1 MSRSLCILSGPRTIN
16 ASDICT
22 KFKDDAPRFIHSKEW
37 RNGPSWLQLQPDQ
50 WPVVVEECQA
60 QGAALSGLDQSSV
73 SATSCEPTFSF
84 KSDVKGEYSHVFSQT
99 LVRCS
104 SVIKVTRVIAR
115 IRNCFKKRSFKS
127 LKDSPTKEQTREAFS
142 TLVALEQVNMEPQKS
157 LMAYKH
163 NGLMVTSQRWTK
175 GDHTDLFGVPF
186 LPILPADGKLGAMLL
201 QYAHHPTRGPCR
213 GDRHCWLALRTGDF
227 ACFLFGKAANQL
239 KRVKSNCVE
248 CIKRHSESYSAP
260 MQPDRFKSVSKL
272 DVWSSI
278 SVDMTGQCGC
288 QMLGLKE

>member
-1 MSRSLCILSGPRTIN
+1 M
-16 ASDICT
+16 
-22 KFKDDAPRFIHSKEW
+22 
-37 RNGPSWLQLQPDQ
+37 
-50 WPVVVEECQA
+50 VEECQA

-163 NGLMVTSQRWTK
+163 NGNISKMDK
-175 GDHTDLFGVPF
+175 G
-186 LPILPADGKLGAMLL
+186 
-201 QYAHHPTRGPCR
+201 
-213 GDRHCWLALRTGDF
+213 
-227 ACFLFGKAANQL
+227 
-239 KRVKSNCVE
+239 
-248 CIKRHSESYSAP
+248 
-260 MQPDRFKSVSKL
+260 
-272 DVWSSI
+272 
-278 SVDMTGQCGC
+278 
-288 QMLGLKE
+288 